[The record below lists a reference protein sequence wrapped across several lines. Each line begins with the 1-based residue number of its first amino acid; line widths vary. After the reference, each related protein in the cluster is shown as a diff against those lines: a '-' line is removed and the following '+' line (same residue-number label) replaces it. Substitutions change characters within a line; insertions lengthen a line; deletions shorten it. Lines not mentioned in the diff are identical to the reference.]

1 MPNDLFFFLQ
11 PWQVSLVGGTVKRSV
26 ASESLR
32 QPLKQQIL
40 NLQEMQ
46 LHFKKTILSI
56 HFQVIELQVLEETRE
71 FLQQRFA
78 YATTIKGTRS
88 FHNFK
93 PLSATKIATK
103 RINFDEN
110 YSYVFDFQQPL
121 CQDPPAAKNVRQ
133 GGYVVAIYD
142 NNWYIGFI
150 TETDADSGDTK
161 VNFMNPKGPAAYF
174 DFPNHEDVCWIP
186 TSHLLCCIEPPVLAT
201 TQGQ

>member
-1 MPNDLFFFLQ
+1 MFFFLQ
-11 PWQVSLVGGTVKRSV
+11 PWQVSLVGGTVKRYV

-40 NLQEMQ
+40 NLQEML

-56 HFQVIELQVLEETRE
+56 YFQEIEHQVLEETRE

-103 RINFDEN
+103 RINFMKIIVMFLT
-110 YSYVFDFQQPL
+110 S
-121 CQDPPAAKNVRQ
+121 
-133 GGYVVAIYD
+133 
-142 NNWYIGFI
+142 NNLFVKI
-150 TETDADSGDTK
+150 
-161 VNFMNPKGPAAYF
+161 
-174 DFPNHEDVCWIP
+174 
-186 TSHLLCCIEPPVLAT
+186 HLLQRMSGKVAMLLLSMIITGTLAS
-201 TQGQ
+201 